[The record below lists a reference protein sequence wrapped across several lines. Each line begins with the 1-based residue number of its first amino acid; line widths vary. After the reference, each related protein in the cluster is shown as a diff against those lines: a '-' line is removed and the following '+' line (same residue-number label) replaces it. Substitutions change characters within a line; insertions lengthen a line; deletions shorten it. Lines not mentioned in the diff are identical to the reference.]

1 MSKLKQVRLKL
12 KIRQAELARMLNISR
27 ASVNITE
34 KAGIHYTATAKRY
47 ARALGYKPSD
57 LLEV

>member
-1 MSKLKQVRLKL
+1 MSKLKQIRLKL
-12 KIRQAELARMLNISR
+12 KIRQVELARMLNISR

-34 KAGIHYTATAKRY
+34 KAGIRYTATAKRY
-47 ARALGYKPSD
+47 ARVLGCKPSD

>member
-1 MSKLKQVRLKL
+1 MSKLKEIRLKR

-27 ASVNITE
+27 ASVNYTE
-34 KAGIHYTATAKRY
+34 KTGIHYTATAKKY
-47 ARALGYKPSD
+47 ARALGCKPSD